1 MNMVEKILARASGQ
15 REVAPGDVVVADVDT
30 LIMHDLSAYLTGRV
44 LESEVRKPIRYPERL
59 LIVFDH
65 HFSPASEERA
75 RILQEN
81 RAFARRHGIR
91 VFDCGS
97 GNLHHVAIQH
107 GYVWPGAVVVG
118 SDSHTNIHGA
128 LGAFGAGIGNN
139 SHAAMVMPY
148 GKAWFRVPAAQR
160 IWVEGEYAPGVSARD
175 AAQYLVGF
183 IGEGGAVY
191 KALEFAGPAIEAASV
206 SDRILFTLMA
216 VDVGAK
222 TGYVNPDEKTI
233 AYVRQW
239 TDRPFEV
246 LRNDPDVAYEREW
259 HLDVGTLAPQ
269 VACPPT
275 IGNVHPVTEVVGT
288 PITHAEI
295 GGHGG
300 GRIDDIRVLAG
311 LLEGRRVHPDV
322 RLQVVPNSRWVFE
335 QALKEGLVETIYRAG
350 ANWFPAGAG
359 SNQATN
365 MGALA
370 PGERMISTQARNFPG
385 RNGSAEAEIYL
396 ASAATVAASAIKGS
410 IADPREL
417 VAG

>member
-1 MNMVEKILARASGQ
+1 MNMVEKILARASGR

-30 LIMHDLSAYLTGRV
+30 LILHDLSGYLTGRV
-44 LESEVRKPIRYPERL
+44 LENEVKKPIRYPERIL
-59 LIVFDH
+59 MVFDH

-81 RAFARRHGIR
+81 RAFAGRHGIR

-107 GYVWPGAVVVG
+107 GYIWPGAVVVG

-160 IWVEGEYAPGVSARD
+160 IWLEGDYAAGVSARD
-175 AAQYLVGF
+175 AAQHLVGL

-191 KALEFAGPAIEAASV
+191 KALEFAGPTILAASV
-206 SDRILFTLMA
+206 SDRLLFTLMA

-222 TGYVNPDEKTI
+222 TGFVDPDDKTV

-246 LRNDPDVAYEREW
+246 LQNDPDAAYEHEW
-259 HLDVGTLAPQ
+259 RLDVSRLEPQ
-269 VACPPT
+269 IACPPT
-275 IGNVHPVTEVVGT
+275 IGNVHRVAEVAGT

-300 GRIDDIRVLAG
+300 GRIDDIRVLASM
-311 LLEGRRVHPDV
+311 LEGRQVHPDV
-322 RLQVVPNSRWVFE
+322 RLQVVPNSRWVFL
-335 QALKEGLVETIYRAG
+335 QALQEGLVESIYRAG
-350 ANWFPAGAG
+350 GNWFPAGAG

-370 PGERMISTQARNFPG
+370 PGERMLSTQPRNFPG
-385 RNGSAEAEIYL
+385 RNGSAEAEVFL
-396 ASAATVAASAIKGS
+396 ASAATVAASAIQGA
-410 IADPREL
+410 IADPRDF
-417 VAG
+417 VSR

>member
-1 MNMVEKILARASGQ
+1 MNMVEKILARASG
-15 REVAPGDVVVADVDT
+15 RRAVAPGEVVVANVDT
-30 LIMHDLSAYLTGRV
+30 LILHDLSGYLTGRV
-44 LESEVRKPIRYPERL
+44 LENEVRKPIRYPERIL
-59 LIVFDH
+59 MVFDH

-107 GYVWPGAVVVG
+107 GYIWPGAVVVG

-148 GKAWFRVPAAQR
+148 GKAWFRVPATQR
-160 IWVEGEYAPGVSARD
+160 VWLEGEYGTGVGPRD
-175 AAQYLVGF
+175 VAQYLVGL

-191 KALEFAGPAIEAASV
+191 KALEFAGPVVVAASV
-206 SDRILFTLMA
+206 SDRLLFTLMA

-222 TGYVNPDEKTI
+222 TGYVDPDEQTA

-239 TDRPFEV
+239 TQRPFELV
-246 LRNDPDVAYEREW
+246 RNDPDVSYERVW
-259 HLDVGTLAPQ
+259 QVDVGALGPQ

-275 IGNVHPVTEVVGT
+275 IGNVQPVERVAGT

-300 GRIDDIRVLAG
+300 GRIDDIRTLARLLAG
-311 LLEGRRVHPDV
+311 RQAHPDV

-335 QALKEGLVETIYRAG
+335 QALREGLVERIYRAG
-350 ANWFPAGAG
+350 GNWFPAGAG

-385 RNGSAEAEIYL
+385 RNGSPEAEVYL
-396 ASAATVAASAIKGS
+396 ASAATVAASAITGA
-410 IADPREL
+410 IADPREF
-417 VAG
+417 VDR